1 MLCREHRRHKHT
13 YSHGESKTVLDL
25 LKYRYLYLLIS
36 GIIIVPGILF
46 MLLGGLKPGI
56 DFTGGTEITVLMPRG
71 VQTTPAAV
79 SQIVSRIQYAPG
91 KYLDD
96 NQVQGQTDTAFSN
109 QQEYLVRT
117 IDIGANTAAQTG
129 VLNAL
134 KAKFGAI
141 KQVQINTVSNTVGN
155 DTVQRA
161 IYAVLAAAA
170 AILLYMAWAF
180 RKLNHSFVYGG
191 AAIAALLHDVLVVL
205 GLFAILGFFFNVR
218 IDSLFVPAVLTV
230 IGFSVHDTIVV
241 FDRIRE
247 NIGRRTGDPY
257 YTVVNNS
264 LAQTLGRSLNTSLT
278 VLLTLLALLLFGG
291 SSIHVFVLALLI
303 GIASGTYSSI
313 FNATPL
319 AVMWEMGEFNR
330 FLGRGRGRGTPQ
342 AQGGATGTGGGTGS
356 RRIVPRRSAGNAR

>member
-1 MLCREHRRHKHT
+1 M
-13 YSHGESKTVLDL
+13 LDL

-36 GIIIVPGILF
+36 GIIIVPGLLF

-56 DFTGGTEITVLMPRG
+56 DFTGGTEITVVMPRG
-71 VQTTPAAV
+71 VQTTPVAV
-79 SQIVSRIQYAPG
+79 GDIVSKIQYVPG

-96 NQVQGQTDTAFSN
+96 NQVQGQTDAAFPN
-109 QQEYLVRT
+109 QQEYLIRT
-117 IDIGANTAAQTG
+117 VDIGSNNVAQT
-129 VLNAL
+129 AL
-134 KAKFGAI
+134 LQSLQRKFGTSVRE
-141 KQVQINTVSNTVGN
+141 VQTNTVSDTVGK

-161 IYAVLAAAA
+161 IYAVIAAAV

-205 GLFAILGFFFNVR
+205 GLFAILGFFFNIR

-247 NIGRRTGDPY
+247 NIGRRSGEPY

-319 AVMWEMGEFNR
+319 AVMWETGEFNR

-342 AQGGATGTGGGTGS
+342 TQGGATGRGGGTGTGS
-356 RRIVPRRSAGNAR
+356 RRIVPRGSAGAR

>member
-1 MLCREHRRHKHT
+1 
-13 YSHGESKTVLDL
+13 VLDL

-36 GIIIVPGILF
+36 GIIIVPGLLF

-56 DFTGGTEITVLMPRG
+56 DFTGGTEITVVMPRG

-79 SQIVSRIQYAPG
+79 SDIASKIQSAPG

-96 NQVQGQTDTAFSN
+96 NQAQGQKDVVFPD
-109 QQEYLVRT
+109 QQEYLIRT
-117 IDIGANTAAQTG
+117 VDIGSNNVAQTA
-129 VLNAL
+129 LL
-134 KAKFGAI
+134 KALQNKFGAGVRE
-141 KQVQINTVSNTVGN
+141 VQTNTVSDTVGK

-161 IYAVLAAAA
+161 VYAVIAAAV

-180 RKLNHSFVYGG
+180 RRLNHPFVYGG

-205 GLFAILGFFFNVR
+205 GLFAILGFFFNIR

-247 NIGRRTGDPY
+247 NIGRRSGDPY

-330 FLGRGRGRGTPQ
+330 FLGRGRGRGTPRM
-342 AQGGATGTGGGTGS
+342 QGGTTGTGGGTGMGS
-356 RRIVPRRSAGNAR
+356 RRIVPRRSASGAR

>member
-1 MLCREHRRHKHT
+1 MI
-13 YSHGESKTVLDL
+13 DL
-25 LKYRYLYLLIS
+25 LKYRYVYLLIS
-36 GIIIVPGILF
+36 ALIIVPGVIF

-56 DFTGGTEITVLMPRG
+56 DFTGGTELTVLMAKG
-71 VQTTPAAV
+71 VHTSAGTVGGVVGAV
-79 SQIVSRIQYAPG
+79 TYNG
-91 KYLDD
+91 KTILSD
-96 NQVQGQTDTAFSN
+96 NQAQQVNDSN
-109 QQEYLVRT
+109 YPSQQEYLIRMPNIGDKVSLQNDLLAALHKKYGAVQSLGFNSVGGT
-117 IDIGANTAAQTG
+117 IGA
-129 VLNAL
+129 
-134 KAKFGAI
+134 
-141 KQVQINTVSNTVGN
+141 
-155 DTVQRA
+155 DTTTRA
-161 IYAVLAAAA
+161 IQAVVVAAV

-180 RKLNHSFVYGG
+180 RRLPHPFVYGG

-205 GLFAILGFFFNVR
+205 GLFAIMGYFFNVR

-247 NIGRRTGDPY
+247 NMGRRTGEPY

-291 SSIHVFVLALLI
+291 TSIRTFVLALLI

-319 AVMWEMGEFNR
+319 AVIWETGELPGLF
-330 FLGRGRGRGTPQ
+330 GRGKKSDAPAERRAAPVRRPAGT
-342 AQGGATGTGGGTGS
+342 
-356 RRIVPRRSAGNAR
+356 AR